1 MIYIRKKNNKKRRS
15 DNQLEKQIADDN
27 PFL

>member
-1 MIYIRKKNNKKRRS
+1 MIYIRKKNKKKRRS